1 MILKMLM
8 WGTFWVITQVLF
20 GILLELDEIYYEV
33 KERLE
38 EEKASRI
45 PLVKFQKCTK
55 LEVVIIIAVVADYIK
70 RN

>member
-38 EEKASRI
+38 EE
-45 PLVKFQKCTK
+45 
-55 LEVVIIIAVVADYIK
+55 E
-70 RN
+70 